1 VVGEKAIAPAPE
13 TTHWGWR
20 RLLDNLTLTFGIKN
34 VFDTRP
40 PLAVQANGAQGYD
53 PEVANSIQRFFYGQ
67 IEKKF

>member
-1 VVGEKAIAPAPE
+1 
-13 TTHWGWR
+13 
-20 RLLDNLTLTFGIKN
+20 LTLTFGIKN

-53 PEVANSIQRFFYGQ
+53 PEVANPIQRFFYGQ